1 MVHRLTSSKLLTFQS
16 IRSRNVGELL
26 TGDDTFMNSHCL
38 STLHLCVYTK
48 PLVRVNV
55 DNTFP
60 SSGESEVGLI
70 PSVH

>member
-1 MVHRLTSSKLLTFQS
+1 MWENYLQVMILLGILIVFQPF
-16 IRSRNVGELL
+16 IFAYVQ
-26 TGDDTFMNSHCL
+26 
-38 STLHLCVYTK
+38 